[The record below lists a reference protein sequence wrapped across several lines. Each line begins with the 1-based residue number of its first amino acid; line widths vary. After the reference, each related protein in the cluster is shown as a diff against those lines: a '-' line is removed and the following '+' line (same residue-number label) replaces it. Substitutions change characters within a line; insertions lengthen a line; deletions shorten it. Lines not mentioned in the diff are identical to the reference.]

1 MNLPTSVFYAWK
13 GKDWNVSV
21 RIILATKAK
30 FMSLWI
36 ASSFWSRT
44 FSFRFRTI
52 RSRRCCRPSLAIVW
66 ISHSHLL
73 AAAAHCTGWFY
84 SSALGLRAAV
94 WKQFSTVNQG
104 STFAGG
110 AWQELA
116 AGEPSGSSLGM
127 LLPRVQPYH
136 TWPVHTIP
144 YHTIP
149 YLTIPY
155 HTIPYHT

>member
-1 MNLPTSVFYAWK
+1 MDCQL
-13 GKDWNVSV
+13 
-21 RIILATKAK
+21 ILKQDAFFSLSHHKASAVLQA
-30 FMSLWI
+30 FTGHCLDLSQPP
-36 ASSFWSRT
+36 ASS
-44 FSFRFRTI
+44 
-52 RSRRCCRPSLAIVW
+52 RSPL
-66 ISHSHLL
+66 H
-73 AAAAHCTGWFY
+73 WFY

-116 AGEPSGSSLGM
+116 GGEPSGSSLGM

-136 TWPVHTIP
+136 TWP

-149 YLTIPY
+149 YLTIPFFARPHQQSTPNNSLQQY
-155 HTIPYHT
+155 FTNDMVFKWYTKPCFSKLLYYILLIL